1 MTFSQSIQSMTD
13 FSVVFFQS
21 PRFLYRL
28 TLMNFNFLRKLR
40 FSSLA
45 LITELMHGMS
55 WVSAVLYA

>member
-1 MTFSQSIQSMTD
+1 MTD

-55 WVSAVLYA
+55 WVSAVLHA